1 MNTTAKIFII
11 INLLAALGVAYVSLV
26 SYATSENWKRRW
38 DYDTRT
44 AKDEKEPLIQK
55 VVEESIEKNR
65 AQQAAKA
72 TLVTLANRET
82 VIAGKTSEL
91 NMANSKLIE
100 ETKEKENARNETLSL
115 QKYVSS
121 LNNTLAV
128 ERTRVQQLNTIAS
141 VAQAVA
147 YELGTKQ
154 GELED
159 DNNHLTL
166 ENTRLRE
173 TIARNENEMVRD
185 RAKLAIVRD
194 QHPDVWKQIN
204 SSDPQPTV
212 APGMIATIKA
222 GENGKQEL
230 VTVTI
235 GSKDGVKRGMEFTV
249 YRKGSYICKVRAMKV
264 LDAMTA
270 CEVVLESW
278 NTQNL
283 TIEQGDTVTNRIW

>member
-65 AQQAAKA
+65 AQQMQKV
-72 TLVTLANRET
+72 TLVTLQKLQTDYAS
-82 VIAGKTSEL
+82 KTSEL
-91 NMANSKLIE
+91 ILLNSKLIE

-173 TIARNENEMVRD
+173 TLARLENEMVRD
-185 RAKLAIVRD
+185 RAILALVRD
-194 QHPDVWKQIN
+194 QHPDVWRQVSTSN
-204 SSDPQPTV
+204 PQPSA
-212 APGMIATIKA
+212 APGMIATIKV

-264 LDAMTA
+264 LETMTA

-283 TIEQGDTVTNRIW
+283 TIEQGDIVTNRIW

>member
-82 VIAGKTSEL
+82 VIASKTSEL

-173 TIARNENEMVRD
+173 TLARLENEMVRD
-185 RAKLAIVRD
+185 RAILALVRD
-194 QHPDVWKQIN
+194 QHPDVWKQVSTSN
-204 SSDPQPTV
+204 PQPSA
-212 APGMIATIKA
+212 APGMIATIKV

-249 YRKGSYICKVRAMKV
+249 YRKNSYICKVRAMKV
-264 LDAMTA
+264 METMTA

-278 NTQNL
+278 NTQKL
-283 TIEQGDTVTNRIW
+283 SIEQGDIVTNRIW

>member
-38 DYDTRT
+38 DYDT
-44 AKDEKEPLIQK
+44 KGVKEQIDALSQK

-65 AQQAAKA
+65 AVQAAKA
-72 TLVTLANRET
+72 TQVILTNRET
-82 VIAGKTSEL
+82 IIAGKTSDL
-91 NMANSKLIE
+91 NIANSRIAE
-100 ETKEKENARNETLSL
+100 ETREKESARNETLSL

-173 TIARNENEMVRD
+173 TLTRLENEMVRD

-194 QHPDVWKQIN
+194 QYPDVWRFIN
-204 SSDPQPTV
+204 TSDPQPTV
-212 APGMIATIKA
+212 APGVIATIKN

-230 VTVTI
+230 VTITI
-235 GSKDGVKRGMEFTV
+235 GSKEFVKRGMEFTV
-249 YRKGSYICKVRAMKV
+249 YRKGNYICKVRAMKV
-264 LDAMTA
+264 LDTMTA
-270 CEVVLESW
+270 CEVILESW
-278 NTQNL
+278 NKQNL
-283 TIEQGDTVTNRIW
+283 AIEQGDIVTNRIW